1 MYARVA
7 TFEGA
12 TGIDETA
19 KGIQDSDRPEN
30 LPATAFYM
38 LADRDAGKV
47 VSITLFDTEADMQK
61 GNDVLNAMSPPTG
74 SLGTRT
80 SVDLMEV
87 VAHMTE

>member
-19 KGIQDSDRPEN
+19 KGIQDSDRPEG

-38 LADRDAGKV
+38 LADRAAGKV
-47 VSITLFDTEADMQK
+47 VSITLFATEEDMQT
-61 GNDVLNAMSPPTG
+61 GNETLNTMSPPG
-74 SLGTRT
+74 AGLGTRA

-87 VAHMTE
+87 VAHMSE